1 MNGSS
6 QVHQTSP
13 ALEMSIQGYAHDLS
27 STCLTVGRMVIDEA
41 THESETGL
49 LSPLK
54 TLFDYWRKNNPFGEK
69 ISVVAHFN

>member
-6 QVHQTSP
+6 QLHQTSP
-13 ALEMSIQGYAHDLS
+13 ALEMSIQGNGHDLS
-27 STCLTVGRMVIDEA
+27 SNGWTVERMVIDDA

-54 TLFDYWRKNNPFGEK
+54 TLFDFWRKNSPFREK
-69 ISVVAHFN
+69 LA